1 MAMCSAHPMGAA
13 ALNDYQ
19 ANIDQAQLFLDNH
32 WLSHAR
38 QSCAEALSLSGGASE
53 VAALSAE
60 IDHRL
65 ADPNALNLS
74 RDHTPI
80 TVIMKRKCII
90 STLHFRDLQDDRLK
104 QEAFRQGVY
113 YIDVETSSQCNRKC
127 NYCPNSVND
136 RLSLNY
142 FMPES
147 IYSYFISD
155 LNLIDYAGDLH
166 FVGYN
171 EPMLHLGDL
180 VGRIGLARK
189 RLPRARLVV
198 FTNGDYLKK
207 AELEQLVAVGVD
219 ELIISVHLPVGRAY
233 TDNEIFNRINKIA
246 KRLETPI
253 VPKHYIKDVT
263 ISARL
268 DHPRIEINIRQTD
281 YDHLGSNR
289 AGTLD
294 DIGQK
299 LDVRTAACLMPIYQF
314 IIGHKGAVV
323 PCCVMVS
330 DDPRNANYIL
340 GNISRKST
348 IFDIYSSRSFVE
360 WRRGLFNLGPK
371 AAPCDKCNSDVSTPL
386 NTTPWVY
393 EPWQDIVAPPL
404 RSPLVLA

>member
-1 MAMCSAHPMGAA
+1 
-13 ALNDYQ
+13 
-19 ANIDQAQLFLDNH
+19 
-32 WLSHAR
+32 
-38 QSCAEALSLSGGASE
+38 
-53 VAALSAE
+53 
-60 IDHRL
+60 
-65 ADPNALNLS
+65 
-74 RDHTPI
+74 
-80 TVIMKRKCII
+80 
-90 STLHFRDLQDDRLK
+90 
-104 QEAFRQGVY
+104 
-113 YIDVETSSQCNRKC
+113 
-127 NYCPNSVND
+127 
-136 RLSLNY
+136 
-142 FMPES
+142 
-147 IYSYFISD
+147 
-155 LNLIDYAGDLH
+155 
-166 FVGYN
+166 
-171 EPMLHLGDL
+171 MLHLGDL

-330 DDPRNANYIL
+330 DEPRNANYIL